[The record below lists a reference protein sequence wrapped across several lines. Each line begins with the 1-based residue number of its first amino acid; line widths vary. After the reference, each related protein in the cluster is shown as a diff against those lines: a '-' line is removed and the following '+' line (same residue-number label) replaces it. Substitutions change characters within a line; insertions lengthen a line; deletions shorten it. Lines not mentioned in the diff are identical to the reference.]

1 MNDVIVGMGEVLWD
15 MLPEGKKIGGAPA
28 NFAYHVSQYGFDG
41 YVVSAVGDDKLGNE
55 ILESFNNRR
64 LNYLIQRVPYP
75 TGMVQIELDEAGIP
89 CYEIKENVAWDN
101 IPFTVDLEKLAKKT
115 RAVCFGSLAQRNTV
129 SRETINR
136 FLDVMSDAAGQYRVF
151 DVNLRQGFYDKEI
164 LCNSMKRCNILKIND
179 EELIAVSR
187 MFESL
192 FVHAGEQD
200 LARAQRHAAP
210 CPLDDI
216 LARVFPPVVIISLIT
231 RAVPAFFRLDAQHH
245 ALAAERLG
253 HLGNDA
259 LVLDGRGI
267 DGRLVRP
274 HLKNAPHIVHTA
286 QAATYRDGNEHVVR
300 GAPHDSRQVVAVVQT
315 GDDVHIQQ
323 FVDTLPVII
332 CREIMRVSQL
342 AQSFQLNPLYQMVV
356 LYVQTGD
363 EAYFFR
369 HAASSF
375 NVFRQARRNCIRNP
389 PQRAYGVTPT
399 GHSGTSRCAVNGS
412 GPPGA

>member
-1 MNDVIVGMGEVLWD
+1 MD

-41 YVVSAVGDDKLGNE
+41 CVVSAVGDDKLGNE

-75 TGMVQIELDEAGIP
+75 TGTVQIELDEAGIP

-187 MFESL
+187 MFEYPGINL
-192 FVHAGEQD
+192 ED
-200 LARAQRHAAP
+200 KCRA
-210 CPLDDI
+210 LLSEYGLEI
-216 LARVFPPVVIISLIT
+216 LILT
-231 RAVPAFFRLDAQHH
+231 C
-245 ALAAERLG
+245 G
-253 HLGNDA
+253 
-259 LVLDGRGI
+259 
-267 DGRLVRP
+267 
-274 HLKNAPHIVHTA
+274 
-286 QAATYRDGNEHVVR
+286 
-300 GAPHDSRQVVAVVQT
+300 
-315 GDDVHIQQ
+315 
-323 FVDTLPVII
+323 
-332 CREIMRVSQL
+332 
-342 AQSFQLNPLYQMVV
+342 
-356 LYVQTGD
+356 
-363 EAYFFR
+363 
-369 HAASSF
+369 
-375 NVFRQARRNCIRNP
+375 
-389 PQRAYGVTPT
+389 
-399 GHSGTSRCAVNGS
+399 VNGS
-412 GPPGA
+412 YVFTRENVSFVNTPKIEVADTVGAGDSFTATFISAILKGKSIREAHELAVEVSAYVCTQNGAMPELPISIKSRLL